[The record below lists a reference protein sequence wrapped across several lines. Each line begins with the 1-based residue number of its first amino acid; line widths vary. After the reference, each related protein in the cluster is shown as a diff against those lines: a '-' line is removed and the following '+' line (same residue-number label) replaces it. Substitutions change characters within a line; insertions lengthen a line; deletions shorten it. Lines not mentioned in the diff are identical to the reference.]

1 MEKAMNLVIKGVA
14 SVNVDVTDSGKI
26 CIEQY
31 DETIGEQVFVY
42 LTLEQFRIIG
52 RWVDKH
58 YLDIANAWNDG
69 IEVEADDDS
78 EA

>member
-31 DETIGEQVFVY
+31 DEIIGEPIFVY

-69 IEVEADDDS
+69 IEVTDDS

>member
-1 MEKAMNLVIKGVA
+1 MNLVIKGVT
-14 SVNVDVTDSGKI
+14 SVNVDVIDSGKI

-52 RWVDKH
+52 RWVDKN

-69 IEVEADDDS
+69 VEMEADDYS

>member
-1 MEKAMNLVIKGVA
+1 MNLVIKGVA
-14 SVNVDVTDSGKI
+14 SVNVDITDSGKI

-31 DETIGEQVFVY
+31 DETFGESVFVY

-52 RWVDKH
+52 KWVDKN

-69 IEVEADDDS
+69 IEVTDDS

>member
-1 MEKAMNLVIKGVA
+1 MEKAMNLVIKGVT
-14 SVNVDVTDSGKI
+14 SVNVDVIDSGKI

-52 RWVDKH
+52 RWVDKN
-58 YLDIANAWNDG
+58 YLDIAYAWNDG
-69 IEVEADDDS
+69 VEMEADDDS

>member
-1 MEKAMNLVIKGVA
+1 MNLVIKGVA
-14 SVNVDVTDSGKI
+14 SVNVDITDSGKI

-31 DETIGEQVFVY
+31 DETIGELVFVY
-42 LTLEQFRIIG
+42 LTLEQLRIIG
-52 RWVDKH
+52 KWVDKN

-69 IEVEADDDS
+69 IEVTDDS

>member
-31 DETIGEQVFVY
+31 DELIGEPVFVY
-42 LTLEQFRIIG
+42 LTLEQFRIIEK
-52 RWVDKH
+52 WVTSN

>member
-1 MEKAMNLVIKGVA
+1 MA
-14 SVNVDVTDSGKI
+14 SVNVDITDSGKI

-31 DETIGEQVFVY
+31 DETFGELVFVY
-42 LTLEQFRIIG
+42 LTLEQLRIIG
-52 RWVDKH
+52 KWVDKN

-69 IEVEADDDS
+69 IEVTDDS

>member
-1 MEKAMNLVIKGVA
+1 MNLVIKGVA
-14 SVNVDVTDSGKI
+14 SVNVDITDSGKI

-31 DETIGEQVFVY
+31 DETFGELVFVY
-42 LTLEQFRIIG
+42 LTLEQLRIIG
-52 RWVDKH
+52 KWVDKN

-69 IEVEADDDS
+69 IEVTDDS